1 MSYLFI
7 FGVVICMVSFNTH
20 ACVHIASPTAKLQ
33 ASSASIN
40 SEEASKPGDSS
51 KCCSS
56 LPSDTLETGVIRNVN
71 NQKVKNKWQPQQQIW
86 AQQNICVTLLSYAIL
101 RSTWFWKCRSAVVSI
116 WFHHRDFGLPGVATS
131 TLIEDTAFC
140 SSAPGG
146 RRKGTKDVSDNG
158 SILQRCPKKCYRK
171 DMDSVVW
178 QVIIKISVSI
188 D

>member
-33 ASSASIN
+33 VSSASIN

-71 NQKVKNKWQPQQQIW
+71 HQKVKNKWQPQQQIW
-86 AQQNICVTLLSYAIL
+86 AQQNICVTLLS
-101 RSTWFWKCRSAVVSI
+101 SAQLGSENAAVQWYPS
-116 WFHHRDFGLPGVATS
+116 DFTIG
-131 TLIEDTAFC
+131 TLAFQVWRPAH
-140 SSAPGG
+140 SSKTRLSAPRHREGG
-146 RRKGTKDVSDNG
+146 GKG
-158 SILQRCPKKCYRK
+158 QRMCLTMGVYC
-171 DMDSVVW
+171 SVAQKNAIEKTWIV
-178 QVIIKISVSI
+178 
-188 D
+188 